1 MYIYVSCRNICST
14 NKKNMYSMRSVAKT
28 NAKDE
33 SNLAKQ
39 ARKTVKTRNKQT
51 GKTRQNYCVVILSL
65 DEAN

>member
-1 MYIYVSCRNICST
+1 
-14 NKKNMYSMRSVAKT
+14 MRSVAKT